1 MKITEL
7 NKLVRDEIVPQ
18 LTKKGIQCEWQ
29 ELTDAEMSKAL
40 DNKLQ
45 EELREFLDAD
55 EPDKLEEIADIIA
68 VLIERAKRL
77 GYSTE
82 QLDDAVITKAMLKG
96 GFTKNI
102 FLKRTIEN

>member
-1 MKITEL
+1 MKISEL

-29 ELTDAEMSKAL
+29 ELTDPEMAKAL

-45 EELREFLDAD
+45 EEVQEFLQAD
-55 EPDKLEEIADIIA
+55 ERNKLDEIVDIIA

-77 GYSTE
+77 GYTVE

-96 GFTKNI
+96 GFAKNI